1 MLYGTFAMSI
11 LFFLMSIVFLVPKDK
26 TTILISGYYFISKN
40 QRGLYDEFKL
50 SKDFSII
57 YFKYSLIFLIGA
69 LSYIFI
75 SKLCLW
81 IAFIIW
87 IICIKQNLLIF
98 NFDKYKVK

>member
-11 LFFLMSIVFLVPKDK
+11 LFFLMSIVFLVFKDK
-26 TTILISGYYFISKN
+26 ATILISGYY
-40 QRGLYDEFKL
+40 
-50 SKDFSII
+50 
-57 YFKYSLIFLIGA
+57 
-69 LSYIFI
+69 FI

-98 NFDKYKVK
+98 NFNKYKVK